1 MPNTPRST
9 SGTRCRCRE
18 GFSIEEA
25 AAIPET
31 FFTIWP
37 SIIERGR
44 LAPGETI
51 LIHGGASGVGTSAI
65 QLAKAFGARVFVT
78 AGNAEKCEACRKLGA
93 EVAINYKTEDFVEV
107 VKRVTEGRGVDVIL
121 DMIGGDYVN
130 RNYEAAAE
138 EARIVQIA
146 IQKGARAEVD
156 IRRLM
161 VKRLWHTGST
171 LRPRSVE
178 FKARIAETLHEKV
191 WPLFEARTISPVIG
205 STYPL
210 ARAADAHARMD
221 AGDHIG
227 RIVLTV
233 G

>member
-1 MPNTPRST
+1 M
-9 SGTRCRCRE
+9 
-18 GFSIEEA
+18 
-25 AAIPET
+25 
-31 FFTIWP
+31 
-37 SIIERGR
+37 
-44 LAPGETI
+44 
-51 LIHGGASGVGTSAI
+51 V
-65 QLAKAFGARVFVT
+65 
-78 AGNAEKCEACRKLGA
+78 
-93 EVAINYKTEDFVEV
+93 
-107 VKRVTEGRGVDVIL
+107 
-121 DMIGGDYVN
+121 GGDYVN

-210 ARAADAHARMD
+210 DQRRRRPCAHGCRRPYRAHRPDGSLGLSIASSHAS
-221 AGDHIG
+221 
-227 RIVLTV
+227 
-233 G
+233 

>member
-1 MPNTPRST
+1 M
-9 SGTRCRCRE
+9 
-18 GFSIEEA
+18 
-25 AAIPET
+25 
-31 FFTIWP
+31 
-37 SIIERGR
+37 
-44 LAPGETI
+44 
-51 LIHGGASGVGTSAI
+51 
-65 QLAKAFGARVFVT
+65 
-78 AGNAEKCEACRKLGA
+78 
-93 EVAINYKTEDFVEV
+93 
-107 VKRVTEGRGVDVIL
+107 VKRVTDGRGVDVIL
-121 DMIGGDYVN
+121 DMVGGDYVN

-178 FKARIAETLHEKV
+178 FKARIAETLLEKV

-210 ARAADAHARMD
+210 ARAADAHFRMD